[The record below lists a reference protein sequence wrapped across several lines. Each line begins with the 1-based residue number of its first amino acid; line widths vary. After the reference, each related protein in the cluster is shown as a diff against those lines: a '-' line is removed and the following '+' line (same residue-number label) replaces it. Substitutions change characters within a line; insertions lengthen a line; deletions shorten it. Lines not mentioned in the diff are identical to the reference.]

1 MTIAIYTHPD
11 CLEHDTGPAHPE
23 CIDRLDV
30 ILKALRAAPFADQLA
45 FTSASPADKEDLLL
59 AHDAAQIKTV
69 FDTAPTEGYAQ
80 IDADTMMSPGSL
92 DAALRAAGAACMAVD
107 DVMAGEYKTAFCAV
121 RPPGHHAT
129 RQQAMGFCLFNN
141 IAIAALH
148 ALEHYQLKRIAIV
161 DFDVHHG
168 NGTQDIVAG
177 DKRIL
182 FISTHQSP
190 FYPGTGFTS
199 ENQPGHILNI
209 PLPQGTDGAAYREIF
224 TSSVLPA
231 LDEFKPQLLLVSAG
245 FDAHLNDPLA
255 GLGLVEDDYTWVGAQ
270 LKIVAKKYCSGRMIS
285 FLEGGYN
292 LKHLA
297 SSVVAYV
304 GALTEAVA

>member
-1 MTIAIYTHPD
+1 MTIAVYTHAD
-11 CLEHDTGPAHPE
+11 CLEHDTGPGHPE
-23 CIDRLDV
+23 SIDRLDV
-30 ILKALRAAPFADQLA
+30 ILKTLRAALFADQLT
-45 FTSASPADKEDLLL
+45 FISASPADKEDLLL
-59 AHDAAQIKTV
+59 AHDAAQIKSV
-69 FDTAPTEGYAQ
+69 FDTTPAEGYAQ
-80 IDADTMMSPGSL
+80 LDADTVMSPGSL
-92 DAALRAAGAACMAVD
+92 DAALRAAGAACAAVD

-129 RQQAMGFCLFNN
+129 RRQAMGFCLFNN
-141 IAIAALH
+141 IAIAAKH
-148 ALEHYQLKRIAIV
+148 ALEHHQLKRIAIV

-168 NGTQDIVAG
+168 NGTQDIVMG
-177 DKRIL
+177 DKRII

-209 PLPQGTDGAAYREIF
+209 PLSQGTDGRLYRKIF
-224 TSSVLPA
+224 TDSVLPA

-255 GLGLVEDDYTWVGAQ
+255 GLGLIEEDYKWIGEQ
-270 LKIVAKKYCSGRMIS
+270 LNVVAHKHCNGRMIS

-297 SSVVAYV
+297 SSVVAYL